1 MQGRKVGARPAL
13 KGTEGAC
20 GQMWCVVAEWVL
32 MEGRAAPKAETGGA
46 GRLGHGSCSRVGP
59 KSPEGGV
66 RGDRYLLG

>member
-1 MQGRKVGARPAL
+1 
-13 KGTEGAC
+13 
-20 GQMWCVVAEWVL
+20 MWCVVAEWVL